1 MKIPVFV
8 VMPFG
13 KKRDKIHNYVIDFDD
28 VYNSAILPALN
39 SVNDIVSIREDSEL
53 FGGIIH
59 RTMYEKLV
67 CTDIVLADLSNENPN
82 VFYELGIRHAARPCS
97 NILICN
103 KDIEHKI
110 PFDISPLRIVFYKL
124 VNGKLLDT
132 ERQYLS
138 EQIQKRLQMLL
149 KGSPATD
156 SPLYELIPEFPNID
170 KTKTQLFRDYFE
182 KCSALYRQIE
192 DSSTAANLKELEQHI
207 ENLPGTK
214 EDLINILRLFI
225 EKLRSLEEFSEIVN
239 LIEKYRE
246 QKCIQN
252 EFFGQQYAIALNRVG
267 QAEKA
272 VNEIRKVIATYGE
285 SPESYGI
292 LGRIYKDKYT
302 QTSQIGYLD
311 KAIEAYE
318 RGFNLDIRDYYPG
331 VNLATLLLRKGD
343 ADSISKMKNVI
354 TILQY
359 TLSQNQINSDV
370 WQQCSFIEIL
380 CLQQNWETAS
390 LKIESL
396 LAMLPKPSPF
406 VLNTL
411 KNNLSLIRQALKKQ
425 GISTQELQ
433 EIIGRLQP

>member
-13 KKRDKIHNYVIDFDD
+13 KKPNKTHSYIIDFDEI
-28 VYNSAILPALN
+28 YNSAILPALN
-39 SVNDIVSIREDSEL
+39 SVNDIVSIREDAEL

-82 VFYELGIRHAARPCS
+82 VFYELGIRHAARPYS

-103 KDIEHKI
+103 KDIEHRI
-110 PFDISPLRIVFYKL
+110 PFDISPLRIVFYQL
-124 VNGKLLDT
+124 VDGKLLSQ
-132 ERQYLS
+132 EQQYLS
-138 EQIQKRLQMLL
+138 EQIKKRLQMLL
-149 KGSPATD
+149 KETPVTD

-170 KTKTQLFRDYFE
+170 QTKTQLFREYFE

-192 DSSTAANLKELEQHI
+192 SSSTATDLKQLEQHI
-207 ENLPGTK
+207 ENLPGAK

-252 EFFGQQYAIALNRVG
+252 EFLGQQYALALNRIG
-267 QAEKA
+267 QVEKA
-272 VNEIRKVIATYGE
+272 VNEIQRVMITYGA

-311 KAIEAYE
+311 KAIESYE
-318 RGFNLDIRDYYPG
+318 KGFNLDIRDFYPG
-331 VNLATLLLRKGD
+331 VNLATLLLQKGD
-343 ADSISKMKNVI
+343 ANSISKMKNII

-359 TLSQNQINSDV
+359 TLSQNQINSDI

-380 CLQQNWETAS
+380 CLQQDWEKAVS
-390 LKIESL
+390 KEDAL
-396 LAMLPKPSPF
+396 LAMLPKPAPF

-411 KNNLSLIRQALKKQ
+411 KNNLSLIKQAFNKQ
-425 GISTQELQ
+425 GIFAQQLQ
-433 EIIGRLQP
+433 EIIERL

>member
-13 KKRDKIHNYVIDFDD
+13 KKPNKTHSYIIDFDEI
-28 VYNSAILPALN
+28 YNSAILPALN
-39 SVNDIVSIREDSEL
+39 SVNDIVSIREDAEL

-82 VFYELGIRHAARPCS
+82 VFYELGIRHAARPYS

-103 KDIEHKI
+103 KDIEHRI
-110 PFDISPLRIVFYKL
+110 PFDISPLRIVFYQL
-124 VNGKLLDT
+124 VDGKLLSQ
-132 ERQYLS
+132 EQQYLS
-138 EQIQKRLQMLL
+138 EQIKKRLQMLL
-149 KGSPATD
+149 KETPVTD

-170 KTKTQLFRDYFE
+170 QTKTQLFREYFE

-192 DSSTAANLKELEQHI
+192 SSSTATDLKQLEQHI
-207 ENLPGTK
+207 ENLPGAK

-252 EFFGQQYAIALNRVG
+252 EFLGQQYALALNRIG
-267 QAEKA
+267 QVEKA
-272 VNEIRKVIATYGE
+272 VNEIQRVMITYGE

-311 KAIEAYE
+311 KAIESYE
-318 RGFNLDIRDYYPG
+318 KGFNLDIRDFYPG
-331 VNLATLLLRKGD
+331 VNLATLLLQKGD
-343 ADSISKMKNVI
+343 ANSISKMKNII

-359 TLSQNQINSDV
+359 TLSQNQINSDI

-380 CLQQNWETAS
+380 CLQQDWEKAVS
-390 LKIESL
+390 KEDAL
-396 LAMLPKPSPF
+396 LAMLPKPAPF

-411 KNNLSLIRQALKKQ
+411 KNNLSLIKQAFNKQ
-425 GISTQELQ
+425 GIFAQQLQ
-433 EIIGRLQP
+433 EIIERL

>member
-13 KKRDKIHNYVIDFDD
+13 KKPNKTHSYIIDFDEI
-28 VYNSAILPALN
+28 YNSTILPALN
-39 SVNDIVSIREDSEL
+39 SVNDIVSIREDAEL

-82 VFYELGIRHAARPCS
+82 VFYELGIRHAARPYS

-103 KDIEHKI
+103 KDIEHRI
-110 PFDISPLRIVFYKL
+110 PFDISPLRIVFYQL
-124 VNGKLLDT
+124 VEGKLLPK
-132 ERQYLS
+132 EQQYLS
-138 EQIQKRLQMLL
+138 EQIKKRLQMLL
-149 KGSPATD
+149 KETPVTD

-170 KTKTQLFRDYFE
+170 KTKTQLFREYFE

-192 DSSTAANLKELEQHI
+192 SSSTATDLKQLEQHI
-207 ENLPGTK
+207 ENLPGAK

-252 EFFGQQYAIALNRVG
+252 EFFGQQYALALNRIG
-267 QAEKA
+267 QVEKA
-272 VNEIRKVIATYGE
+272 VNEIQRVMRTYGE

-311 KAIEAYE
+311 KAIESYE
-318 RGFNLDIRDYYPG
+318 KGFNLDIRDFYPG
-331 VNLATLLLRKGD
+331 VNLATLLLQKGD
-343 ADSISKMKNVI
+343 ANSISKMKNII

-359 TLSQNQINSDV
+359 TLSQNQINSDI

-380 CLQQNWETAS
+380 CLQQDWEKAVS
-390 LKIESL
+390 KEDAL
-396 LAMLPKPSPF
+396 LAMLPKPAPF

-411 KNNLSLIRQALKKQ
+411 KNNLSLIKQAFNKQ
-425 GISTQELQ
+425 GIFAQQLQ
-433 EIIGRLQP
+433 EIIERL

>member
-13 KKRDKIHNYVIDFDD
+13 KKPNKTHSYIIDFDEI
-28 VYNSAILPALN
+28 YNSTILPALN
-39 SVNDIVSIREDSEL
+39 SVNDIVSIREDAEL

-82 VFYELGIRHAARPCS
+82 VFYELGIRHAARPYS

-103 KDIEHKI
+103 KDIEQRI
-110 PFDISPLRIVFYKL
+110 PFDISPLRIVFYQL
-124 VNGKLLDT
+124 VDGKLLSQ
-132 ERQYLS
+132 EQQYLS
-138 EQIQKRLQMLL
+138 EQIKKRLQMLL
-149 KGSPATD
+149 KETPVTD

-170 KTKTQLFRDYFE
+170 QTKTQLFREYFE

-192 DSSTAANLKELEQHI
+192 SSSTATDLKQLEQYI
-207 ENLPGTK
+207 ENLPGAK

-252 EFFGQQYAIALNRVG
+252 EFFGQQYALALNRIG
-267 QAEKA
+267 QVEKA
-272 VNEIRKVIATYGE
+272 VNEIQRVMITYGE

-311 KAIEAYE
+311 KAIESYE
-318 RGFNLDIRDYYPG
+318 KGFNLDIRDFYPG
-331 VNLATLLLRKGD
+331 VNLATLLLQKGD
-343 ADSISKMKNVI
+343 ANSISKMKNII

-359 TLSQNQINSDV
+359 TLSQNQINSDI

-380 CLQQNWETAS
+380 CLQQDWEKAVS
-390 LKIESL
+390 KEDAL
-396 LAMLPKPSPF
+396 LAMLPKPAPF

-411 KNNLSLIRQALKKQ
+411 KNNLSLIKQAFNKQ
-425 GISTQELQ
+425 GIFAQQLQ
-433 EIIGRLQP
+433 EIIERL

>member
-13 KKRDKIHNYVIDFDD
+13 KKPNKTHSYIIDFDEI
-28 VYNSAILPALN
+28 YNSTILPALN
-39 SVNDIVSIREDSEL
+39 SVNDIVSIREDAEL
-53 FGGIIH
+53 FGGIVH

-82 VFYELGIRHAARPCS
+82 VFYELGIRHAARPYS

-103 KDIEHKI
+103 KDIEQRI
-110 PFDISPLRIVFYKL
+110 PFDISPLRIVFYQL
-124 VNGKLLDT
+124 VDGKLLSQ
-132 ERQYLS
+132 EQQYLS
-138 EQIQKRLQMLL
+138 EQIKKRLQMLL
-149 KGSPATD
+149 KETPVTD

-170 KTKTQLFRDYFE
+170 QTKTQLFREYFE

-192 DSSTAANLKELEQHI
+192 SSSTATDLKQLEQHI
-207 ENLPGTK
+207 ENLPGAK

-252 EFFGQQYAIALNRVG
+252 EFFGQQYALALNRIG
-267 QAEKA
+267 QVEKA
-272 VNEIRKVIATYGE
+272 VNEIQRVMITYGE

-311 KAIEAYE
+311 KAIESYE
-318 RGFNLDIRDYYPG
+318 KGFNLDIRDFYPG
-331 VNLATLLLRKGD
+331 VNLATLLLQKGD
-343 ADSISKMKNVI
+343 ANSISKMKNII

-359 TLSQNQINSDV
+359 TLSQNQINSDI

-380 CLQQNWETAS
+380 CLQQDWEKAVS
-390 LKIESL
+390 KEDAL
-396 LAMLPKPSPF
+396 LAMLPKPAPF

-411 KNNLSLIRQALKKQ
+411 KNNLSLIKQAFNKQ
-425 GISTQELQ
+425 GIFAQQLQ
-433 EIIGRLQP
+433 EIIERL

>member
-13 KKRDKIHNYVIDFDD
+13 KKPNKTHSYIIDFDEI
-28 VYNSAILPALN
+28 YNSAILPALN
-39 SVNDIVSIREDSEL
+39 SVNDIVSIREDAEL

-82 VFYELGIRHAARPCS
+82 VFYELGIRHAARPYS

-103 KDIEHKI
+103 KDIEHRI

-124 VNGKLLDT
+124 VDGKLLPQ
-132 ERQYLS
+132 EQRYLS
-138 EQIQKRLQMLL
+138 EQIKKRLQMLL
-149 KGSPATD
+149 KETPIPD

-170 KTKTQLFRDYFE
+170 QTKTQLFREYFE
-182 KCSALYRQIE
+182 KCSTLYRQIE
-192 DSSTAANLKELEQHI
+192 NSSTATDLKQLGQHI

-252 EFFGQQYAIALNRVG
+252 EFFGQQYALALNRVG
-267 QAEKA
+267 QVEKA
-272 VNEIRKVIATYGE
+272 VNEIQRVMVTYGE

-311 KAIEAYE
+311 KAIEAYD
-318 RGFNLDIRDYYPG
+318 RGFNLDIRDFYPG
-331 VNLATLLLRKGD
+331 VNLATLLLQKGD
-343 ADSISKMKNVI
+343 VASIARMKNII

-359 TLSQNQINSDV
+359 TLSQKKISPDV
-370 WQQCSFIEIL
+370 WQQCSLLEIL
-380 CLQQNWETAS
+380 CLQQDWETAFS
-390 LKIESL
+390 KEDAL
-396 LAMLPKPSPF
+396 LAMLPKPAPF
-406 VLNTL
+406 ALNTL
-411 KNNLSLIRQALKKQ
+411 KNNLSLIKQAFNKQ
-425 GISTQELQ
+425 GIPAQKLQ
-433 EIIGRLQP
+433 EIIERL

>member
-13 KKRDKIHNYVIDFDD
+13 KKRDKTHNYIIDFDD
-28 VYNSAILPALN
+28 IYNSAILPALN

-103 KDIEHKI
+103 EDKERKI

-124 VNGKLLDT
+124 VDGKLLDT
-132 ERQYLS
+132 DRQYLF
-138 EQIQKRLQMLL
+138 EQIQKRLQMLV
-149 KGSPATD
+149 KGIPVTD
-156 SPLYELIPEFPNID
+156 SPLFELFPKFPKMD
-170 KTKTQLFRDYFE
+170 ETKTQLFREYFE
-182 KCSALYRQIE
+182 KYSALYRQIE
-192 DSSTAANLKELEQHI
+192 DSSTAADLKELEQHI

-318 RGFNLDIRDYYPG
+318 RGFNLDIRDFYPG

-343 ADSISKMKNVI
+343 MASISKMKNII

-359 TLSQNQINSDV
+359 TLSQKQISPDV
-370 WQQCSFIEIL
+370 WQQCSLIEIL
-380 CLQQNWETAS
+380 CLQQDWETAS
-390 LKIESL
+390 SKEVAL
-396 LAMLPKPSPF
+396 LAMLPKPAPF

-411 KNNLSLIRQALKKQ
+411 KNNLSLIEQALNKQ
-425 GISTQELQ
+425 RISTQKLQ
-433 EIIGRLQP
+433 EIIGRL

>member
-13 KKRDKIHNYVIDFDD
+13 KKPNKTHSYIIDFDEI
-28 VYNSAILPALN
+28 YNSAILPALN
-39 SVNDIVSIREDSEL
+39 SVNDIVSIREDAEL

-103 KDIEHKI
+103 KDIEHRI
-110 PFDISPLRIVFYKL
+110 PFDISPLRIVFYQL
-124 VNGKLLDT
+124 VEGKLLPK
-132 ERQYLS
+132 EQQYLS
-138 EQIQKRLQMLL
+138 EQIKKRLQMLL
-149 KGSPATD
+149 KETPVTD

-170 KTKTQLFRDYFE
+170 KTKTQLFREYFE

-192 DSSTAANLKELEQHI
+192 SSSTATDLKQLEQHI
-207 ENLPGTK
+207 ENLPGAK

-252 EFFGQQYAIALNRVG
+252 EFFGQQYALALNRIG
-267 QAEKA
+267 QVEKA
-272 VNEIRKVIATYGE
+272 VNEIQRVMRTYGE

-318 RGFNLDIRDYYPG
+318 KGFNLDIRDFYPG
-331 VNLATLLLRKGD
+331 VNLATLLLQKGD
-343 ADSISKMKNVI
+343 VNSISKMKNII

-359 TLSQNQINSDV
+359 TLSQNQINSDI

-380 CLQQNWETAS
+380 CLQQDWEKAVS
-390 LKIESL
+390 KEDAL
-396 LAMLPKPSPF
+396 LAMLPKPAPF

-411 KNNLSLIRQALKKQ
+411 KNNLSLIKQAFNKQ
-425 GISTQELQ
+425 GIFAQQLQ
-433 EIIGRLQP
+433 EIIERL

>member
-13 KKRDKIHNYVIDFDD
+13 KKPNKTHSYIIDFDEI
-28 VYNSAILPALN
+28 YNSAILPALN
-39 SVNDIVSIREDSEL
+39 SVNDIVSIREDAEL

-82 VFYELGIRHAARPCS
+82 VFYELGIRHAARPYS

-103 KDIEHKI
+103 KDIEHRI
-110 PFDISPLRIVFYKL
+110 PFDISPLRIVFYQL
-124 VNGKLLDT
+124 VEGKLLPK
-132 ERQYLS
+132 EQQYLS
-138 EQIQKRLQMLL
+138 EQIKKRLQMLL
-149 KGSPATD
+149 KETPVTD

-170 KTKTQLFRDYFE
+170 KTKTQLFREYFE

-192 DSSTAANLKELEQHI
+192 SSSTATDLKQLEQHI
-207 ENLPGTK
+207 ENLPGAK

-252 EFFGQQYAIALNRVG
+252 EFFGQQYALALNRIG
-267 QAEKA
+267 QVEKA
-272 VNEIRKVIATYGE
+272 VNEIQRVMRNYGE

-318 RGFNLDIRDYYPG
+318 KGFNLDIRDFYPG
-331 VNLATLLLRKGD
+331 VNLATLLLQKGD
-343 ADSISKMKNVI
+343 ANSISKMKNII

-359 TLSQNQINSDV
+359 TLSQNQINSDI

-380 CLQQNWETAS
+380 CLQQDWEKAVS
-390 LKIESL
+390 KEDAL
-396 LAMLPKPSPF
+396 LAMLPKPAPF

-411 KNNLSLIRQALKKQ
+411 KNNLSLIKQAFNKQ
-425 GISTQELQ
+425 GIFAQQLQ
-433 EIIGRLQP
+433 EIIERL

>member
-13 KKRDKIHNYVIDFDD
+13 KKPNKTHSYIIDFDEI
-28 VYNSAILPALN
+28 YNSAILPTLN
-39 SVNDIVSIREDSEL
+39 SVNDIVSIREDAEL

-82 VFYELGIRHAARPCS
+82 VFYELGIRHAARPYS

-103 KDIEHKI
+103 KDIEHRI
-110 PFDISPLRIVFYKL
+110 PFDISPLRIVFYQL
-124 VNGKLLDT
+124 VEGKLLPK
-132 ERQYLS
+132 EQQYLS
-138 EQIQKRLQMLL
+138 EQIKKRLQMLL
-149 KGSPATD
+149 KETPVTD

-170 KTKTQLFRDYFE
+170 KTKTRLFREYFE

-192 DSSTAANLKELEQHI
+192 SSSTATDLKQLEQHI
-207 ENLPGTK
+207 ENLPGAK

-252 EFFGQQYAIALNRVG
+252 EFFGQQYALALNRIG
-267 QAEKA
+267 QVEKA
-272 VNEIRKVIATYGE
+272 VNEIQRVMRTYGE

-311 KAIEAYE
+311 KAIESYE
-318 RGFNLDIRDYYPG
+318 KGFNLDIRDFYPG
-331 VNLATLLLRKGD
+331 VNLATLLLQKGD
-343 ADSISKMKNVI
+343 ANSISKMKNII

-359 TLSQNQINSDV
+359 TLSQNQINSDI

-380 CLQQNWETAS
+380 CLQQDWEKAVS
-390 LKIESL
+390 KEDAL
-396 LAMLPKPSPF
+396 LAMLPKPAPF

-411 KNNLSLIRQALKKQ
+411 KNNLSLIKQAFNKQ
-425 GISTQELQ
+425 GIFAQQLQ
-433 EIIGRLQP
+433 EIIERL